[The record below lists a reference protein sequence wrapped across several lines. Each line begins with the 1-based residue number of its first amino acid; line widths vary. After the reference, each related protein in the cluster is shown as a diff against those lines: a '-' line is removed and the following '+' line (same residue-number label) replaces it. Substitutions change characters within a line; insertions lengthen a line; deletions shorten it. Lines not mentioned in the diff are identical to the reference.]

1 MLCSLLPGHP
11 LQPRASAGTR
21 DCGSWVGGDAEVA
34 ADGLKTAGSPAGPG
48 AGAFLFLGRQKEKYL
63 SATFYIVPT
72 FTYV

>member
-1 MLCSLLPGHP
+1 M
-11 LQPRASAGTR
+11 
-21 DCGSWVGGDAEVA
+21 A